1 MSGINYAPHHRFY
14 RRHYLFYYSY
24 VQFKHLFTLEEA
36 QAAVPEVQQKLAE
49 MVRLKQEC
57 DRKGYDVHRHQYFGG
72 MGPNGQ
78 KAFPPEME
86 LLAAIAE
93 ELSEMGIEIKDL
105 DKGLID
111 FPHRRANG
119 KIVFLC
125 YLLGEPAIVAWHT
138 VEGGFQSRRSLD
150 TL

>member
-1 MSGINYAPHHRFY
+1 
-14 RRHYLFYYSY
+14 
-24 VQFKHLFTLEEA
+24 VEFKHLFTLEEA
-36 QAAVPEVQQKLAE
+36 QAVLPDVRQKLSE
-49 MVRLKQEC
+49 LVDLKTEC

-86 LLAAIAE
+86 KLAGIAE
-93 ELSEMGIEIKDL
+93 QLNEMGIEIKDL

-111 FPHRRANG
+111 FPYRRANG
-119 KIVFLC
+119 KVVFLC
-125 YLLGEPAIVAWHT
+125 YLLGEPAIVAWHPI
-138 VEGGFQSRRSLD
+138 EGGFASRKSLD

>member
-1 MSGINYAPHHRFY
+1 LTAFLLFAHSTYFYNLLFVSHH
-14 RRHYLFYYSY
+14 
-24 VQFKHLFTLEEA
+24 VEFKHLFTLEEA
-36 QAAVPEVQQKLAE
+36 QAALPDVQQKLAE
-49 MVRLKQEC
+49 MVNLKREC

-86 LLAAIAE
+86 QLANIAE
-93 ELSEMGIEIKDL
+93 ELSDLGIEIKDL

-119 KIVFLC
+119 NVVFLC

-138 VEGGFQSRRSLD
+138 VEGGFPTRRSLD

>member
-1 MSGINYAPHHRFY
+1 ME
-14 RRHYLFYYSY
+14 
-24 VQFKHLFTLEEA
+24 FKHLFTVEEA
-36 QAAVPEVQQKLAE
+36 QSALPEVQTKLATLVE
-49 MVRLKQEC
+49 LKREC

-78 KAFPPEME
+78 KSFPPEME
-86 LLAAIAE
+86 RLANIAE
-93 ELSEMGIEIKDL
+93 ELSEQGIQIKDI

-119 KIVFLC
+119 KVVFLC

-138 VEGGFQSRRSLD
+138 IEGGFPSRRSLD

>member
-1 MSGINYAPHHRFY
+1 MK
-14 RRHYLFYYSY
+14 
-24 VQFKHLFTLEEA
+24 FKHLFTLDEA
-36 QAAVPEVQQKLAE
+36 QATLSEIEPKLKTIVA
-49 MVRLKQEC
+49 LKQEC

-86 LLAAIAE
+86 QLVANVTDLTD
-93 ELSEMGIEIKDL
+93 LGIEIKDL

-111 FPHRRANG
+111 FPHRRENG

-125 YLLGEPAIVAWHT
+125 YLLGEPAILAWHT
-138 VEGGFQSRRSLD
+138 VEGGFRNRKNLESL
-150 TL
+150 